1 MVPATA
7 WRLTIGM
14 NTPLLW
20 TDAQMDKAREAVEV
34 GAVVR
39 LHHRAGLY
47 AVASSDGSQTYVV
60 DMVAGTCSCDAGT
73 YRQPCYHPVAV
84 MMSAA

>member
-1 MVPATA
+1 M
-7 WRLTIGM
+7 
-14 NTPLLW
+14 LW
-20 TDAQMDKAREAVEV
+20 TDEQMAKAREAVED

-47 AVASSDGSQTYVV
+47 AVLSSDGSRTYVV
-60 DMVAGTCSCDAGT
+60 DMVRGTCSCDGGSFG
-73 YRQPCYHPVAV
+73 QLCYHPAAV